1 MKHKV
6 KEVLLSLK
14 SKAIAKG
21 ENFRNKALVIG
32 TMAVSSMMMAIPA
45 SAEEAGSS
53 SSAFEGIIT
62 ADTFSPVV
70 SIFKAVILAV
80 IGIIVGFIA
89 FKKAWAWAKSQI
101 FKA

>member
-21 ENFRNKALVIG
+21 ENFRNKALVLG

-45 SAEEAGSS
+45 SAEEA
-53 SSAFEGIIT
+53 
-62 ADTFSPVV
+62 
-70 SIFKAVILAV
+70 
-80 IGIIVGFIA
+80 
-89 FKKAWAWAKSQI
+89 
-101 FKA
+101 

>member
-45 SAEEAGSS
+45 SAEEAASS
-53 SSAFEGIIT
+53 ASAFEGIIT

-70 SIFKAVILAV
+70 TIFKAVILAV

-89 FKKAWAWAKSQI
+89 FKKGWAWAKSQI